1 MRVEI
6 LILNEKFK
14 TGIGRRSQEKYEM
27 LTVRGADKSLPKEA
41 RCKSI
46 LEITLAKED
55 NGYFGRLEDNTVTID
70 ILEIKGE
77 FGGCVQAS
85 GKLYLPP
92 ENL

>member
-1 MRVEI
+1 
-6 LILNEKFK
+6 
-14 TGIGRRSQEKYEM
+14 M

-55 NGYFGRLEDNTVTID
+55 NVYLGRLEDETVTID

-77 FGGCVQAS
+77 FSGCVQAS
-85 GKLYLPP
+85 GKLYFPAP
-92 ENL
+92 NA